1 MCKIQH
7 HIKISLKINNAFK
20 AGQDRAR
27 RVGQGGYGSVA
38 GWGWRGIQGRIG
50 EGGKQ
55 VRGQGRVDRI
65 GRARRARQ
73 GGQGR
78 VGKAGRQSRVGKAG

>member
-1 MCKIQH
+1 MEK
-7 HIKISLKINNAFK
+7 LGMEVRT
-20 AGQDRAR
+20 GQR
-27 RVGQGGYGSVA
+27 RQGGYGSVA

-65 GRARRARQ
+65 GRAGRARQ

-78 VGKAGRQSRVGKAG
+78 VGKAG